1 MAHNTSGLKRDA
13 GPGRPKGSKD
23 RIPKSFKASIAKA
36 YAELAAEE
44 PTLYKDRIRRD
55 VKSGRG
61 SVGFHHI
68 QLAAYYLDGK
78 PVETVKVNGLSA
90 APIVV
95 VLPPDQVS

>member
-1 MAHNTSGLKRDA
+1 VARNTSGLKRDA

-23 RIPKSFKASIAKA
+23 RIPKSFKASIARA
-36 YAELAAEE
+36 YEELANED
-44 PTLYKDRIRRD
+44 PNLYKDRIRRD

-78 PVETVKVNGLSA
+78 PVETVKVNGVAA

-95 VLPPDQVS
+95 VLPPEQPS